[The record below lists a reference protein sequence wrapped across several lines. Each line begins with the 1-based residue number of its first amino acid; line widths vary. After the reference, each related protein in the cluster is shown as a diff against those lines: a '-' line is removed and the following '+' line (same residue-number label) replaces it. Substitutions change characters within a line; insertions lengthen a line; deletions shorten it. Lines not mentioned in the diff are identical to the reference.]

1 MNRII
6 HSILAL
12 TTLAASGA
20 CSVAYSSVRQQS
32 DGTYL
37 LTESRSR
44 FLKVQGTMYRCTAA
58 GETMQCRVVA
68 LPTAR

>member
-6 HSILAL
+6 HSILVL
-12 TTLAASGA
+12 TTLATGGG

-44 FLKVQGTMYRCTAA
+44 FFKVQGTMYRCTAA
-58 GETMQCRVVA
+58 GESLQCQVIA
-68 LPTAR
+68 LPKPR